1 METRERID
9 AAEVTAELLKVARHI
24 QGRGYFLWGALELVF
39 ILEKRGVLTKE
50 EGQALEQELHQKA
63 FHKGGL

>member
-39 ILEKRGVLTKE
+39 ILEKRGVLTKG
-50 EGQALEQELHQKA
+50 EGETLEAELHRKT
-63 FHKGGL
+63 FPKGGF